1 MKLPRML
8 MVGKDSGCDSMDV
21 LGHQKEGP
29 DTLLRL
35 NRVFDRFSHIQATID
50 RFQDNGVE

>member
-1 MKLPRML
+1 ML
-8 MVGKDSGCDSMDV
+8 MVGKNSGCGATDV
-21 LGHQKEGP
+21 LGHEQEGP

-35 NRVFDRFSHIQATID
+35 NCVLDRFSHIQATIN